1 MTMCPECDNVFDE
14 SEEPCCPYC
23 GFGEI
28 EDDE

>member
-23 GFGEI
+23 GFGKN
-28 EDDE
+28 EDE